1 MNVLIFIRYIF
12 KEFPLLLI
20 FSIVILSVT
29 GLIETVTLLFIAP
42 IVDILI
48 SSDLKSTS
56 PISNKMMEF
65 MTSIGLPG
73 TIVALFTF
81 YILLNVIKSGFQTYS
96 TYLISKIEYTLGRD
110 LLMGSFNDF
119 FRAGWS
125 FFRTSQQGKLINTF
139 TREIDIVGNAFAG
152 IGYFSASI
160 FQLSTCKSIVPRPMY
175 CQPVAPTVWF
185 PQKKSPGTVIV
196 RPFSKKTE

>member
-1 MNVLIFIRYIF
+1 MNALIFFRYIF

-20 FSIVILSVT
+20 FSIVILIVT

-65 MTSIGLPG
+65 MASIGLPG
-73 TIVALFTF
+73 TIVVLFTF

-96 TYLISKIEYTLGRD
+96 TYLILKIKYSLGRH

-139 TREIDIVGNAFAG
+139 TREIDIVGNAFA
-152 IGYFSASI
+152 
-160 FQLSTCKSIVPRPMY
+160 
-175 CQPVAPTVWF
+175 
-185 PQKKSPGTVIV
+185 
-196 RPFSKKTE
+196 